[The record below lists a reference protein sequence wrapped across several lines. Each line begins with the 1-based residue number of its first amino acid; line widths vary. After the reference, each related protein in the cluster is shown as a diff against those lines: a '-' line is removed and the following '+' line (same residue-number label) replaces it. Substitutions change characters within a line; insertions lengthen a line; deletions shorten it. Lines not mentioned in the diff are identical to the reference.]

1 MSHDHDHD
9 HGHDGLTSFPDD
21 ALPEGS
27 VVDGASLA
35 RDVEEAFD
43 YVVVGSGAGGAVA
56 AHTLAKAGFSVA
68 MVEEGP
74 WVKTREFGEKV
85 YDAFRRMFRDAGTQV
100 IEGRSY
106 IPLIQGR
113 CVGGSTVM
121 NSAIAH
127 RTPEDVLAEWHDRFG
142 LKDHLTADALAPHF
156 DALEADLNVH
166 AVDDDVLGTNNRL
179 FLDEASHAGLP
190 ARKMHRY
197 ERGCKG
203 SGRCVT
209 GCPNAAKQGM
219 NVSYVPWALA
229 LGARIYCSCR
239 VDRVVVEGG
248 RATGVL
254 ARTTADPLGGTPHAT
269 HTARTVRLHARRG
282 VLVAAS
288 TIQTPNVLR
297 RSGLRARALGEHFQ
311 CHPGYGL
318 GGVFDRPVEMTFGAT
333 QGAECTYLR
342 KTERIKLETIA
353 MAPELAAVRIPGIG
367 QELMRNFGVFSN
379 LAVWAVVVRAEAEGT
394 VRPAWGGRDK
404 VKLNLTRADIERARK
419 GTAMLARMMFEAG
432 AREVWPGIFGLPSVI
447 RSIDDV
453 RLIEEAPV
461 DSRTWSFITTHLF
474 GAARMGVDPRTSV
487 VGPDFQTHEARG
499 LFVVDSSVFPTNLG
513 VNPQHSIMGMS
524 RLAATRIAE
533 AASNTSGVRVHGHAH
548 PSANASAGVN
558 ANAAPGVVAAG
569 GGGKSGSAAA

>member
-9 HGHDGLTSFPDD
+9 HDHHAFPDE
-21 ALPEGS
+21 ALPEGA
-27 VVDGASLA
+27 VVDGAALA
-35 RDVEEAFD
+35 RDVEESFD

-74 WVKTREFGEKV
+74 WIRTRDFGESV
-85 YDAFRRMFRDAGTQV
+85 YDAFRHMYRDAGTQV
-100 IEGRSY
+100 CEGRSY
-106 IPLIQGR
+106 IPVIQGR

-142 LKDHLTADALAPHF
+142 LRDHITSDALAPHF
-156 DALEADLNVH
+156 DALEHDLNVH
-166 AVDDDVLGTNNRL
+166 AVADDVLGENNRL
-179 FLDEASHAGLP
+179 FLDEASAEGLP

-197 ERGCKG
+197 EKGCRG

-219 NVSYVPWALA
+219 NVSYVPWALT
-229 LGARIYCSCR
+229 LGARIFCSCR
-239 VDRVVVEGG
+239 VERVLVKDG

-254 ARTTADPLGGTPHAT
+254 AHTTSDQGDEEAAARPT
-269 HTARTVRLHARRG
+269 RTVRLHARRG

-288 TIQTPNVLR
+288 TIQTPNILR
-297 RSGLRARALGEHFQ
+297 RSGIRARALGEHFQ

-318 GGVFDRPVEMTFGAT
+318 GGVFDAPVTMSFGAT
-333 QGAECTYLR
+333 QGAECTHLR
-342 KTERIKLETIA
+342 KTERIKLETIS

-367 QELMRNFGVFSN
+367 RELMRNFGVFSN

-394 VRPAWGGRDK
+394 VRPGWGGRDK
-404 VKLNLTRADIERARK
+404 VKLSLTQPDIQRFRK

-432 AREVWPGIFGLPSVI
+432 AREVWPGIYGLPSVI
-447 RSIDDV
+447 RSIDEV
-453 RLIEEAPV
+453 RLIDEASL
-461 DSRTWSFITTHLF
+461 DSRFWSFITTHLF

-487 VGPDFQTHEARG
+487 VGPDFQTHEAKG
-499 LFVVDSSVFPTNLG
+499 LYVVDSSVFPTNLG

-533 AASNTSGVRVHGHAH
+533 
-548 PSANASAGVN
+548 SAKGTVTAGK
-558 ANAAPGVVAAG
+558 GIVAA
-569 GGGKSGSAAA
+569 

>member
-9 HGHDGLTSFPDD
+9 HDHHAFPDE
-21 ALPEGS
+21 ALPEGA
-27 VVDGASLA
+27 VVDGAALA
-35 RDVEEAFD
+35 RDVEESFD

-74 WVKTREFGEKV
+74 WIRTRDFGESV
-85 YDAFRRMFRDAGTQV
+85 YDAFRHMYRDAGTQV
-100 IEGRSY
+100 CEGRSY
-106 IPLIQGR
+106 IPVIQGR

-142 LKDHLTADALAPHF
+142 LRDHITSDALAPHF
-156 DALEADLNVH
+156 DALEHDLNVH
-166 AVDDDVLGTNNRL
+166 AVADDVLGENNRL
-179 FLDEASHAGLP
+179 FLDEASAEGLP

-197 ERGCKG
+197 EKGCRG

-219 NVSYVPWALA
+219 NVSYVPWALT
-229 LGARIYCSCR
+229 LGARIFCSCR
-239 VDRVVVEGG
+239 VERVLVEDG

-254 ARTTADPLGGTPHAT
+254 AHTTSDEGDVEGKARPT
-269 HTARTVRLHARRG
+269 RTVRLHARRG

-288 TIQTPNVLR
+288 TIQTPNILR
-297 RSGLRARALGEHFQ
+297 RSGIRARALGEHFQ

-318 GGVFDRPVEMTFGAT
+318 GGVFDAPVTMTFGAT
-333 QGAECTYLR
+333 QGAECTHLR
-342 KTERIKLETIA
+342 RTERIKLETIA

-367 QELMRNFGVFSN
+367 RELMRNFGVFSN
-379 LAVWAVVVRAEAEGT
+379 LAVWAVVIRAEAEGS
-394 VRPAWGGRDK
+394 VRPGWGGRDK
-404 VKLNLTRADIERARK
+404 VKLSLTPADIRRARK

-432 AREVWPGIFGLPSVI
+432 AREVWPGIYGLPSVI

-453 RLIEEAPV
+453 KLIEDASL
-461 DSRTWSFITTHLF
+461 DSRMWSFITTHLF
-474 GAARMGVDPRTSV
+474 GAARMGVDPKTSV
-487 VGPDFQTHEARG
+487 VGPDFQTHEAKG
-499 LFVVDSSVFPTNLG
+499 LYVVDSSVFPTNLG

-533 AASNTSGVRVHGHAH
+533 AAKGSV
-548 PSANASAGVN
+548 SAGK
-558 ANAAPGVVAAG
+558 GIVAA
-569 GGGKSGSAAA
+569 

>member
-1 MSHDHDHD
+1 MSHDHE
-9 HGHDGLTSFPDD
+9 HGHEHHDPSFPDD
-21 ALPEGS
+21 VLPEGA
-27 VVDGASLA
+27 VVDGAELGRA
-35 RDVEEAFD
+35 GRDVEESFD
-43 YVVVGSGAGGAVA
+43 YVVVGSGAAGAVA

-74 WVKTREFGEKV
+74 WVRTRDFGESV
-85 YDAFRRMFRDAGTQV
+85 YDAFRRMYRGAGTQV
-100 IEGRSY
+100 CEGRSY
-106 IPLIQGR
+106 IPVIQGR

-127 RTPEDVLAEWHDRFG
+127 RTPEDVLAEWHERFG
-142 LKDHLTADALAPHF
+142 LREHITSEALAPHF
-156 DALEADLNVH
+156 DALERELNVH
-166 AVDDDVLGTNNRL
+166 AVNDDVLGENNRL
-179 FLDEASHAGLP
+179 FLDEASAEGLP

-197 ERGCKG
+197 ERGCRG

-229 LGARIYCSCR
+229 LGARIFCSCR
-239 VDRVVVEGG
+239 VDRVVVEDG

-254 ARTTADPLGGTPHAT
+254 AHTTNDAGDEEGRDHPTQSL
-269 HTARTVRLHARRG
+269 RLHARRG

-288 TIQTPNVLR
+288 TIQTPNILR
-297 RSGLRARALGEHFQ
+297 RSGLRARAIGEHFQ

-318 GGVFDRPVEMTFGAT
+318 GGVFDAPVTMNFGAT
-333 QGAECTYLR
+333 QGAECTHLR
-342 KTERIKLETIA
+342 KTERIKLETIS

-394 VRPAWGGRDK
+394 VRPGWGGRDK
-404 VKLNLTRADIERARK
+404 VKLNLTSADVQRFRK
-419 GTAMLARMMFEAG
+419 GTGMLARMMFEAG
-432 AREVWPGIFGLPSVI
+432 AREVWPGIYGLPNVI
-447 RSIDDV
+447 RSIDEV
-453 RLIEEAPV
+453 RLIDEAPL
-461 DSRTWSFITTHLF
+461 DTRYWSFITTHLF

-487 VGPDFQTHEARG
+487 VGPDFQSHEAKG
-499 LFVVDSSVFPTNLG
+499 LYVVDSSVFPTNLG

-533 AASNTSGVRVHGHAH
+533 AAKARARTGI
-548 PSANASAGVN
+548 
-558 ANAAPGVVAAG
+558 
-569 GGGKSGSAAA
+569 AAA

>member
-9 HGHDGLTSFPDD
+9 HHAFPDE
-21 ALPEGS
+21 ALPEGA
-27 VVDGASLA
+27 VVDGAALA
-35 RDVEEAFD
+35 RDMEESFD

-74 WVKTREFGEKV
+74 WIRTRDFGESV
-85 YDAFRRMFRDAGTQV
+85 YDAFRHMYRDAGTQV
-100 IEGRSY
+100 CEGRSY

-127 RTPEDVLAEWHDRFG
+127 RTPDDVLAEWHDRFG
-142 LKDHLTADALAPHF
+142 LGEHITGEALAPHF
-156 DALEADLNVH
+156 DALEHELNVH
-166 AVDDDVLGTNNRL
+166 AVADDVLGENNRL
-179 FLDEASHAGLP
+179 FLDEASAEGLP

-197 ERGCKG
+197 EKGCRG

-219 NVSYVPWALA
+219 NVSYVPWALT
-229 LGARIYCSCR
+229 LGARIFCSCR
-239 VDRVVVEGG
+239 VERVLVEDG

-254 ARTTADPLGGTPHAT
+254 AHTTSDEGDVEGKARPT
-269 HTARTVRLHARRG
+269 RTVRLHARRG

-288 TIQTPNVLR
+288 TIQTPNILR
-297 RSGLRARALGEHFQ
+297 RSGIRARALGEHFQ

-318 GGVFDRPVEMTFGAT
+318 GGVFDAPVTMTFGAT
-333 QGAECTYLR
+333 QGAECTHLR
-342 KTERIKLETIA
+342 RTERIKLETIA

-367 QELMRNFGVFSN
+367 RELMRNFGVFSN
-379 LAVWAVVVRAEAEGT
+379 LAVWAVVIRAEAEGS
-394 VRPAWGGRDK
+394 VRPGWGGRDK
-404 VKLNLTRADIERARK
+404 VKLSLTPADIRRARK

-432 AREVWPGIFGLPSVI
+432 AREVWPGIYGLPSVI

-453 RLIEEAPV
+453 KLIEDASL
-461 DSRTWSFITTHLF
+461 DSRMWSFITTHPF
-474 GAARMGVDPRTSV
+474 GAARMGVDPKTSV
-487 VGPDFQTHEARG
+487 VGPDFQTHEAKG
-499 LFVVDSSVFPTNLG
+499 LYVVDSSVFPTNLG

-533 AASNTSGVRVHGHAH
+533 AAKGSV
-548 PSANASAGVN
+548 SAGK
-558 ANAAPGVVAAG
+558 GIVAA
-569 GGGKSGSAAA
+569 